1 MWLNDSNREKH
12 FVCGAAVFI
21 VAFVANL
28 LLTQGTIFSF
38 YIAMSAMENVIVAA
52 LAFEFKDMLYGNK
65 FDWLDILATVFIPAV
80 VTIIIIL
87 IYFF

>member
-12 FVCGAAVFI
+12 LVYGAAVFI
-21 VAFVANL
+21 AAFVANL
-28 LLTQGTIFSF
+28 LLTQEVISSF

-52 LAFEFKDMLYGNK
+52 LALELKDMLYGNK